1 MGLAGAV
8 REAAAVATAVAAAV
22 AVNGGGGG
30 GGEWPSAI
38 AIDGSL
44 GATLALVAL
53 ALECALF
60 AAVVRFGR
68 GWGVAAALF
77 LRGWMRHWVRRRFW
91 GWRPVAALGVGL
103 RVVGEGQGDGLCGG
117 APPTVDGALCLL
129 LVALLFFCVC
139 ECGLHGGSLTTFQS
153 HGDVLSVARGGCSGF
168 FCGACPLPFLVR
180 RFSRHV
186 CYGHCPPPPPL
197 FPPPSRCRI
206 QIVQT
211 ASTEPGTHVPLSRSF
226 TLLFGLT
233 AATAGFTAVTTLFGS
248 SSAIAHAAA
257 TAACACLAGATLGTL
272 PAAAAVVFPEAH
284 RGTEKTAA
292 FVAGIAAVAAGVAA
306 VTGAGIGAGVAEL
319 LPVGGGW
326 LLGGLLGG
334 GGALL
339 LAAAGRATRDLG
351 GRGGAAVLAVAV
363 LAGGGVAALWTWV
376 EPYVEWFFLCGVVSF
391 GRGGGRLRPSRRPYA
406 DGARPLAALPGGCV
420 WWPWAA
426 ICGGTPQ
433 GSGSVSLP
441 PPSGGIAIAAQCP
454 RARVCGP

>member
-8 REAAAVATAVAAAV
+8 REAAAVAPAVAAAV
-22 AVNGGGGG
+22 AVNGGDGG

-44 GATLALVAL
+44 GVTLALVAL

-60 AAVVRFGR
+60 AAV
-68 GWGVAAALF
+68 
-77 LRGWMRHWVRRRFW
+77 
-91 GWRPVAALGVGL
+91 
-103 RVVGEGQGDGLCGG
+103 
-117 APPTVDGALCLL
+117 
-129 LVALLFFCVC
+129 
-139 ECGLHGGSLTTFQS
+139 
-153 HGDVLSVARGGCSGF
+153 
-168 FCGACPLPFLVR
+168 
-180 RFSRHV
+180 
-186 CYGHCPPPPPL
+186 
-197 FPPPSRCRI
+197 
-206 QIVQT
+206 IVQT

-233 AATAGFTAVTTLFGS
+233 AATAGLTAVTTLFGS

-326 LLGGLLGG
+326 LMGGLLGG

-376 EPYVEWFFLCGVVSF
+376 EPRCRLMAGVYPTTCPFPRAFDHNAVAVTGLLVVAALAAEAALRLMAAGNGARGYVEI
-391 GRGGGRLRPSRRPYA
+391 P
-406 DGARPLAALPGGCV
+406 
-420 WWPWAA
+420 
-426 ICGGTPQ
+426 
-433 GSGSVSLP
+433 
-441 PPSGGIAIAAQCP
+441 
-454 RARVCGP
+454 

>member
-1 MGLAGAV
+1 MVMSCLSLV
-8 REAAAVATAVAAAV
+8 AAVPA
-22 AVNGGGGG
+22 
-30 GGEWPSAI
+30 
-38 AIDGSL
+38 
-44 GATLALVAL
+44 
-53 ALECALF
+53 
-60 AAVVRFGR
+60 
-68 GWGVAAALF
+68 
-77 LRGWMRHWVRRRFW
+77 
-91 GWRPVAALGVGL
+91 
-103 RVVGEGQGDGLCGG
+103 
-117 APPTVDGALCLL
+117 
-129 LVALLFFCVC
+129 
-139 ECGLHGGSLTTFQS
+139 
-153 HGDVLSVARGGCSGF
+153 F

-186 CYGHCPPPPPL
+186 CYGHCPPPSPL

-233 AATAGFTAVTTLFGS
+233 AATAGLTAVTTLFGS

-326 LLGGLLGG
+326 LMGGLLGG

-391 GRGGGRLRPSRRPYA
+391 GRRGGTAQAFTSAVCGWCTPVGRTAGWLCLVAVGDHLWLHPARQRRCLITFPVWPYRHRCA
-406 DGARPLAALPGGCV
+406 VPARPCV
-420 WWPWAA
+420 CSMTLTIVVGVLCPHWLTARFF
-426 ICGGTPQ
+426 CVGVF
-433 GSGSVSLP
+433 SFP
-441 PPSGGIAIAAQCP
+441 PPSP
-454 RARVCGP
+454 FHPLRALPAPFPPPQPLPSHGRCVPHHVPLPPGL

>member
-8 REAAAVATAVAAAV
+8 REAAAVAPAVAAAV

-44 GATLALVAL
+44 GVTLALVAL

-60 AAVVRFGR
+60 AAV
-68 GWGVAAALF
+68 
-77 LRGWMRHWVRRRFW
+77 
-91 GWRPVAALGVGL
+91 
-103 RVVGEGQGDGLCGG
+103 
-117 APPTVDGALCLL
+117 
-129 LVALLFFCVC
+129 
-139 ECGLHGGSLTTFQS
+139 
-153 HGDVLSVARGGCSGF
+153 
-168 FCGACPLPFLVR
+168 
-180 RFSRHV
+180 
-186 CYGHCPPPPPL
+186 
-197 FPPPSRCRI
+197 
-206 QIVQT
+206 IVQT

-233 AATAGFTAVTTLFGS
+233 AATAGLTAVTTLFGS

-292 FVAGIAAVAAGVAA
+292 FVAG
-306 VTGAGIGAGVAEL
+306 
-319 LPVGGGW
+319 
-326 LLGGLLGG
+326 

-376 EPYVEWFFLCGVVSF
+376 EPRCRLMAGVYPTTCPFPRAFDHNAVAVTGLLVVAALAAEAALRLMAAGNGARGYVEI
-391 GRGGGRLRPSRRPYA
+391 P
-406 DGARPLAALPGGCV
+406 
-420 WWPWAA
+420 
-426 ICGGTPQ
+426 
-433 GSGSVSLP
+433 
-441 PPSGGIAIAAQCP
+441 
-454 RARVCGP
+454 

>member
-8 REAAAVATAVAAAV
+8 REAAAVAPAVAAAV

-44 GATLALVAL
+44 GVTLALVAL

-60 AAVVRFGR
+60 AAV
-68 GWGVAAALF
+68 
-77 LRGWMRHWVRRRFW
+77 
-91 GWRPVAALGVGL
+91 
-103 RVVGEGQGDGLCGG
+103 
-117 APPTVDGALCLL
+117 
-129 LVALLFFCVC
+129 
-139 ECGLHGGSLTTFQS
+139 
-153 HGDVLSVARGGCSGF
+153 
-168 FCGACPLPFLVR
+168 
-180 RFSRHV
+180 
-186 CYGHCPPPPPL
+186 
-197 FPPPSRCRI
+197 
-206 QIVQT
+206 IVQT

-233 AATAGFTAVTTLFGS
+233 AATAGLTAVTTLFGS

-306 VTGAGIGAGVAEL
+306 VTGAGIGAGVVEL
-319 LPVGGGW
+319 LPV
-326 LLGGLLGG
+326 

-376 EPYVEWFFLCGVVSF
+376 EPRCRLMAGVYPTTCPFPRAFDHNAVAVTGLLVVAALAAEAALRLMAAGNGARGYVEI
-391 GRGGGRLRPSRRPYA
+391 P
-406 DGARPLAALPGGCV
+406 
-420 WWPWAA
+420 
-426 ICGGTPQ
+426 
-433 GSGSVSLP
+433 
-441 PPSGGIAIAAQCP
+441 
-454 RARVCGP
+454 